1 MSQDEQVDVVDE
13 VNNVLYQTSKFEAH
27 KKGLLHRTVI
37 AGIKTSD
44 GKRLLVKQTSHKQD
58 AGQYVSPV
66 GGHVTSGETEDEAL
80 KREAKEEVGIENF
93 KYKLIGKKIYQRK
106 VLNRN
111 ENHYFIYY
119 EIIWDGKIQFN
130 DEIERV
136 DYFQKAELEEE
147 IKSNPEK
154 FGAAYKFIYEN
165 FYD

>member
-13 VNNVLYQTSKFEAH
+13 VNNVLYQTSKADAH

-37 AGIKTSD
+37 AGIKTST

-66 GGHVTSGETEDEAL
+66 GGHVTAGESEEEAL

-93 KYKLIGKKIYQRK
+93 KYKLIGKKIYQRDI
-106 VLNRN
+106 LNRN

-119 EIIWDGKIQFN
+119 EIVWDGPIQFN
-130 DEIERV
+130 DEIERI
-136 DYFQKAELEEE
+136 DYFEKDELAEEV
-147 IKSNPEK
+147 KNNPEK
-154 FGAAYKFIYEN
+154 FGAAYHFIYEN